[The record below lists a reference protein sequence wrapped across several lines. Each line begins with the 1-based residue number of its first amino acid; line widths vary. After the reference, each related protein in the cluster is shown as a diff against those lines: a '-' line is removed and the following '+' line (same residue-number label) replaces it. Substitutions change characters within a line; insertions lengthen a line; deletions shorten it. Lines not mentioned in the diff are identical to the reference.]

1 MNNKVWT
8 ARLFPIENL
17 SFPCNS
23 QLSLR
28 CFWNFGGADAS
39 VFEEGAAMAGAGQA
53 WLGELRQRRALGSS
67 QGIWEHGQNSSSSPL
82 ASLCSQGQ
90 THLLLDYCPSPRNRW
105 SKVIVANWEQRQR
118 SPGFC
123 FKVILWDRAPI
134 RQHPSQHRVAGGA
147 ANVSEQHWS
156 LQKHSWKVNSL

>member
-23 QLSLR
+23 QLSLW
-28 CFWNFGGADAS
+28 CFWNLWRSRCFSVRGGSCHGGSGAGLAGGA
-39 VFEEGAAMAGAGQA
+39 VAAPRF
-53 WLGELRQRRALGSS
+53 GELTGDLRARTELFLL
-67 QGIWEHGQNSSSSPL
+67 SPRL
-82 ASLCSQGQ
+82 LCSQGQ
-90 THLLLDYCPSPRNRW
+90 THLLLDYCPSLRNRW

-134 RQHPSQHRVAGGA
+134 RQHPSQHRVAGVA